1 MYELR
6 SLHKGGKMK
15 TQSKTPDSNW
25 KKYRPLLDRAAFW
38 KKPVRDDLIEEF
50 YVKLQSSYQI
60 CRQNNPHFSEFQVIT
75 EKIDELFTLE
85 NTWNNG
91 ALIEQLMVQLYS
103 PEQLQVELDRKLFD
117 MQKVHGLD
125 QSGFY
130 DKMNYSGQG
139 DTKKRAILVR
149 LMADLNSAY
158 KTERLER
165 DYTLKTSLRTGIFFM
180 FSFIVFFMQYMFPD
194 LTETLFNIKDAGTK
208 TSLILTALSAGWMG
222 ASFSMM
228 MSLKR
233 RMRASS
239 LNDLRIQ
246 SKLGFIVSRIFIGM
260 GASLVMFYF
269 IQSGILRGDVFPV
282 LLNSNDIVSRI
293 SEQELPIRIITHKHQ
308 ALLIMWCFIAG
319 FSESLVPAILA
330 KTGDMAR

>member
-1 MYELR
+1 MN
-6 SLHKGGKMK
+6 
-15 TQSKTPDSNW
+15 TQCDNQDPSYNDS
-25 KKYRPLLDRAAFW
+25 RTLMERLLFW

-50 YVKLQSSYQI
+50 YVKLKSNYQI
-60 CRQNNPHFSEFQVIT
+60 CRQNNSRFEEYRVLT

-91 ALIEQLMVQLYS
+91 AFIEQLMVQLYS

-117 MQKVHGLD
+117 IQK
-125 QSGFY
+125 
-130 DKMNYSGQG
+130 DKAGYYEKKSCNSLG
-139 DTKKRAILVR
+139 DVEKRAVLVR
-149 LMADLNSAY
+149 LLADLNSAY

-165 DYTLKTSLRTGIFFM
+165 EYTLRTSLRTGIFFM
-180 FSFIVFFMQYMFPD
+180 VSFLVFFMQYMFPD
-194 LTETLFNIKDAGTK
+194 MTESLFNIKDAGTK

-233 RMRASS
+233 RLRISN

-246 SKLGFIVSRIFIGM
+246 SKFGFIVSRIFIGM

-269 IQSGILRGDVFPV
+269 IQSGILKGDIFPV

-293 SEQELPIRIITHKHQ
+293 TEQGVPIRIITHKHQ

-330 KTGDMAR
+330 KTEDMVR